1 MAHQQLTQAP
11 AQARRDPGL
20 ARDLLRTM
28 RPKQWIKN
36 TFVFAALIFALKW
49 THPDLVLKTLAAFG
63 LFCTLASSIYLLN
76 DAVDVDADRQHP
88 LKANRPIAAGRISV
102 SAAVGVAVAL
112 MALSLGLGLLL
123 DVQFALVAAAYAVM
137 MIAYTF
143 YLKHLV
149 LVDVFVIAGGF
160 VLRAA
165 AGAEVIHVQI
175 SPWLYLCTILLSL
188 FLAFGKRRHELLL
201 LEGGAGSHRRNLEE
215 YTAPFLDDL
224 INIVAA
230 ATIIS
235 YALYTFFASTV
246 PHNHAMM
253 VTIPFVLYG
262 IFRYLL
268 LIHRRDIAGAP
279 EEALW
284 KDIPLLVDLVL
295 WVLAAAIVRH
305 IYG

>member
-1 MAHQQLTQAP
+1 
-11 AQARRDPGL
+11 
-20 ARDLLRTM
+20 M

-36 TFVFAALIFALKW
+36 TFVFAALIFAAKW
-49 THPDLVLKTLAAFG
+49 THPDLVLKTVAAFVLFGG
-63 LFCTLASSIYLLN
+63 LSSGIYLLN
-76 DAVDVDADRQHP
+76 DAADAEADRRHP
-88 LKANRPIAAGRISV
+88 LKRYRPVAAGRISV
-102 SAAVGVAVAL
+102 RTAVAVAVAL
-112 MALSLGLGLLL
+112 LLASIGLSFLLATHLG
-123 DVQFALVAAAYAVM
+123 LVAAGYAVL

-143 YLKHLV
+143 YLKHQV
-149 LVDVFVIAGGF
+149 IIDVFAIAGGF

-165 AGAEVIHVQI
+165 AGAAVIAVQI

-188 FLAFGKRRHELLL
+188 FLGFGKRRHELLL
-201 LEGGAGSHRRNLEE
+201 LEDGAPGHRRNLEE
-215 YTAPFLDDL
+215 YTGPFLDDL
-224 INIVAA
+224 INIVAG
-230 ATIIS
+230 ATIIC

-246 PHNHAMM
+246 PQNHAMM

-284 KDIPLLVDLVL
+284 KDIPLLADLVL
-295 WVLAAAIVRH
+295 WALAAAIVRH

>member
-1 MAHQQLTQAP
+1 MAHHQLTQP
-11 AQARRDPGL
+11 AVPERQKPSL
-20 ARDLLRTM
+20 PLDLLRAM

-36 TFVFAALIFALKW
+36 TFVFAALIFAAKW
-49 THPDLVLKTLAAFG
+49 THPDLVLKTLGAFL
-63 LFCTLASSIYLLN
+63 LFGALTSGIYLLN
-76 DAVDVDADRQHP
+76 DAADVEADRLHP
-88 LKANRPIAAGRISV
+88 VKRNRPIAAGRIPV
-102 SAAVGVAVAL
+102 STAVAMAAVLLIV
-112 MALSLGLGLLL
+112 SLALGLLL
-123 DVQFALVAAAYAVM
+123 SAPFALVAAGYVVL
-137 MIAYTF
+137 MIGYTF

-149 LVDVFVIAGGF
+149 IIDVFAIAGGF

-165 AGAEVIHVQI
+165 AGAAVIGVQI

-188 FLAFGKRRHELLL
+188 FLGFGKRRHELLL
-201 LEGGAGSHRRNLEE
+201 LDDGAGGHRRNLEE
-215 YTAPFLDDL
+215 YTGPFLDDL
-224 INIVAA
+224 INIVAG
-230 ATIIS
+230 ATIIC

-284 KDIPLLVDLVL
+284 KDVPLLADLVL
-295 WVLAAAIVRH
+295 WALAAAIVRH

>member
-1 MAHQQLTQAP
+1 VAHHQLTQP
-11 AQARRDPGL
+11 AVPERREPSL
-20 ARDLLRTM
+20 PLDLLRAM

-36 TFVFAALIFALKW
+36 TFVFAALIFAAKW
-49 THPDLVLKTLAAFG
+49 THPDLVLKTLGAFA
-63 LFCTLASSIYLLN
+63 LFGALTSGIYLLN
-76 DAVDVDADRQHP
+76 DAADVEADRLHP
-88 LKANRPIAAGRISV
+88 VKRNRPIAAGRIRV
-102 SAAVGVAVAL
+102 SIAVAMAAVLLIVSL
-112 MALSLGLGLLL
+112 ALSLLLSPP
-123 DVQFALVAAAYAVM
+123 FALVAAGYVAL
-137 MIAYTF
+137 MIGYTL

-149 LVDVFVIAGGF
+149 IIDVFAIAGGF

-165 AGAEVIHVQI
+165 AGAAVIGVQM

-188 FLAFGKRRHELLL
+188 FLGFGKRRHELLL
-201 LEGGAGSHRRNLEE
+201 LEDGAGSHRRNLEE
-215 YTAPFLDDL
+215 YTGPFLDDL
-224 INIVAA
+224 INIVAG
-230 ATIIS
+230 ATIIC

-284 KDIPLLVDLVL
+284 KDIPLLADLVL
-295 WVLAAAIVRH
+295 WALAAAIVRH